1 MFRILLLSLMAL
13 LTACSQ
19 APVSFDY
26 DPSAYLK
33 TLKTY
38 AISTT
43 AGAGGYQSLDNSRIE
58 AALRKSLAGR
68 QLQEVAADKAEF
80 LLAYRVEQERKLDDS
95 GVSFGIGL
103 GTGNVGLGVGTGTK
117 PREKVEGKLVVDVID
132 PAKKQVVWSAKAN
145 RNLTDSMGPAERDQL
160 INTLVSAMFASFPPQ

>member
-1 MFRILLLSLMAL
+1 MFRLLLLSLIAL
-13 LTACSQ
+13 LPACSQ

-38 AISTT
+38 AIST
-43 AGAGGYQSLDNSRIE
+43 APGASSYQSLDSTRIE
-58 AALRKSLAGR
+58 SALRQTLAAR
-68 QLQEVAADKAEF
+68 QLQEVAADKADF
-80 LLAYRVEQERKLDDS
+80 LLAYRMEQERKLDDS
-95 GVSFGIGL
+95 GVSFGFGI
-103 GTGNVGLGVGTGTK
+103 GTGNVGMGVGTGTK

-145 RNLTDSMGPAERDQL
+145 RNLTDAMGPAQRDEL
-160 INTLVSAMFASFPPQ
+160 INTLVSAMFENFPPK